1 MGKGTTF
8 IRHVSCESCGSSDA
22 NAVYSDGSATCFSCK
37 KYTSPSD
44 IFNNGSGTI
53 HKSYVAGD
61 EFQVIQTKLSLEEIT
76 NLPTDSFRGISKA
89 VAYDAGVKVEY
100 DQERNI
106 IAHYYPITTVGKIR
120 SYKKRVVATKEFK
133 VIGSKIEVPQ
143 LFNQVNCGR
152 RKNLVITEGEI
163 DTLSILEMIKGPK
176 TAKFDVVSIVNG
188 AQSARRNVASN
199 LEFVNKYEKIF
210 IAFDNDDQGKE
221 AAKEV
226 AHIIRPGKAHIV
238 DVGHIVMPVNG
249 LKIYPA
255 KDEWRQVKDANDVLY
270 PGGLLNLNENAYLNA
285 IWGAK
290 AYKPDSFVSG
300 EDVWKAFTERSNT
313 KSIPYPLCLNG
324 LNDKLMGMRLGEI
337 TLFTS
342 GTGSGKSTV
351 VKEVI
356 MNLLNTQE
364 DKIGLI
370 SLEESVGDTA
380 TKLIGMQLNK
390 IIRMP
395 DDVTKEEAR
404 KAYEAVFANE
414 KIILLDHQGSVQDN
428 SLLQR
433 IEYLCAIGCKYLVLD
448 HITIAVSE
456 GVDGLSGNEAI
467 DKVMSELLK
476 IVKRYNVH
484 LTLISHLRKGSG
496 NGFKSFEEGRMA
508 SLDDIKGSGSIKQ
521 ISFDIVAF
529 SRNMMADDITERNK
543 ISFAVLKSRF
553 NGETGKAGSASYDTF
568 TGRLKFCTDTIAF
581 KEA

>member
-1 MGKGTTF
+1 MGKDTSF
-8 IRHVSCESCGSSDA
+8 IKHTSCHNCGSSDA
-22 NAVYSDGSATCFSCK
+22 NAVYSDGSAYCFSCR
-37 KYTSPSD
+37 TNTNSV
-44 IFNNGSGTI
+44 GT
-53 HKSYVAGD
+53 KVED
-61 EFQVIQTKLSLEEIT
+61 LKFDVVQTKLSLEEILL
-76 NLPTDSFRGISKA
+76 LPTDTIRGVSKTI
-89 VAYDAGVKVEY
+89 AYDAGVKVEY
-100 DQERNI
+100 NEKREI
-106 IAHYYPITTVGKIR
+106 ISHYYPITFNKKIKA
-120 SYKKRVVATKEFK
+120 YKKRIVSTKEFRSIGK
-133 VIGSKIEVPQ
+133 VEVPE

-152 RKNLVITEGEI
+152 RKNLVITEGEL

-188 AQSARRNVASN
+188 AASARRNVASN
-199 LEFVNKYEKIF
+199 LDFVNKYEKIF
-210 IAFDNDDQGKE
+210 IAFDNDEQGKE

-226 AHIIRPGKAHIV
+226 AHIIRPGKAFIV
-238 DVGHIVMPVNG
+238 DSITF
-249 LKIYPA
+249 
-255 KDEWRQVKDANDVLY
+255 KDANDALVKK
-270 PGGLLNLNENAYLNA
+270 LNEQYLSTV
-285 IWGAK
+285 WGAK

-300 EDVWKAFTERSNT
+300 EDVWKAFTERANT
-313 KSIPYPLCLNG
+313 KSIPYPLCLQG

-356 MNLLNTQE
+356 MNLLETQK

-395 DDVTKEEAR
+395 EDVGKVEAR
-404 KAYEAVFANE
+404 KAFDEVFGNE
-414 KIILLDHQGSVQDN
+414 QIILLDHQGSVQDN

-433 IEYLCAIGCKYLVLD
+433 IEYLCAIGCKFLVLD

-521 ISFDIVAF
+521 ISFDIIAF
-529 SRNMMADDITERNK
+529 SRNIMADDIVERNK
-543 ISFAVLKSRF
+543 INFAVLKSRF
-553 NGETGKAGSASYDTF
+553 NGDTGKAGSATYDIK
-568 TGRLKFCTDTIAF
+568 TGRLKFATDTIAF
-581 KEA
+581 KEI

>member
-1 MGKGTTF
+1 MGKNTSF
-8 IRHVSCESCGSSDA
+8 IKHTGCEKCGSSDA
-22 NAVYSDGSATCFSCK
+22 NALYSDGSTYCFSCRQS
-37 KYTSPSD
+37 TQ
-44 IFNNGSGTI
+44 SGTVETDT
-53 HKSYVAGD
+53 SDLA
-61 EFQVIQTKLSLEEIT
+61 FNVIQTKLSLEEIT
-76 NLPTDSFRGISKA
+76 NLPTDGFRSISKA
-89 VAYDAGVKVEY
+89 IAYDAGVKIEY

-106 IAHYYPITTVGKIR
+106 IAHYYPLTAAGKIR
-120 SYKKRVVATKEFK
+120 SYKKRVVATKEFRA
-133 VIGSKIEVPQ
+133 IGKIEVPQ

-152 RKNLVITEGEI
+152 RKNLVITEGEV
-163 DTLSILEMIKGPK
+163 DALSILEMIKGPK

-210 IAFDNDDQGKE
+210 LAFDNDDQGKE

-238 DVGHIVMPVNG
+238 DSGSF
-249 LKIYPA
+249 
-255 KDEWRQVKDANDVLY
+255 KDANEALVQKLS
-270 PGGLLNLNENAYLNA
+270 EQYLSTV
-285 IWGAK
+285 WGAK
-290 AYKPDSFVSG
+290 GYKPDSFVSG
-300 EDVWKAFTERSNT
+300 EDVWKAFQERSNT
-313 KSIPYPLCLNG
+313 KSVKYPVCLQG
-324 LNDKLMGMRLGEI
+324 LNEKLMGMRLGEI

-356 MNLLNTQE
+356 MNLLKTQE

-380 TKLIGMQLNK
+380 TKLIGMELGK

-395 DDVTKEEAR
+395 EDVSKEEAR
-404 KAYEAVFANE
+404 KGYEEVFGNE

-456 GVDGLSGNEAI
+456 GVDGLSGNEAV

-476 IVKRYNVH
+476 LVKRYNVH

-496 NGFKSFEEGRMA
+496 QGVKSFEEGRMA

-521 ISFDIVAF
+521 ISFDIIAF
-529 SRNMMADDITERNK
+529 SRNIMADDVVERNT

-553 NGETGKAGSASYDTF
+553 NGETGKAGSASYDTT
-568 TGRLKFCTDTIAF
+568 TGRLKFCDSTIAF
-581 KEA
+581 QEV